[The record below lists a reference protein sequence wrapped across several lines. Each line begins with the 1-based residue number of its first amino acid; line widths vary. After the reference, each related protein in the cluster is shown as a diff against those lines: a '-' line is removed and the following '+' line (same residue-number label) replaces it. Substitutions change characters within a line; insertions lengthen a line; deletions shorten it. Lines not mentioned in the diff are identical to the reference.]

1 MSNTRKSEQGG
12 VSALIQ
18 RLNSIAD
25 EPLMPSDAEDD
36 CSTGTESSAASDV
49 HEGEHDLEGNLS
61 HADDTCHLRQE
72 GMLIY

>member
-18 RLNSIAD
+18 RLHSSVD

-36 CSTGTESSAASDV
+36 CSTGTESSATSDV
-49 HEGEHDLEGNLS
+49 CEGEQV
-61 HADDTCHLRQE
+61 ADDTCHFRPE
-72 GMLIY
+72 GMPI